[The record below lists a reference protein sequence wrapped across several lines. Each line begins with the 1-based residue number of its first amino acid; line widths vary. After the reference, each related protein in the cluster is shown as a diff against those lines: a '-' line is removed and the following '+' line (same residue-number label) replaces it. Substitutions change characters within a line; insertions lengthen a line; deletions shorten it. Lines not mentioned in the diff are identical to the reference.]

1 MVPSGFTFQVSLCV
15 DGSSVSRRGDGVPS
29 GPMEARY
36 WLTRWLSSREPPP
49 PPPLTPSHQFFGS
62 SFTATTRILG
72 AAEEPEPDDPCGRL
86 PVEGAEEH
94 PAPTT
99 ARSVKKL
106 NHQRISPHLL
116 GDMRTN

>member
-36 WLTRWLSSREPPP
+36 WLTKWISSREPPP

-62 SFTATTRILG
+62 SFTAATRSFG
-72 AAEEPEPDDPCGRL
+72 ADDPRPDPSLCGRL
-86 PVEGAEEH
+86 PVGPAEVQAT
-94 PAPTT
+94 PINALKTT
-99 ARSVKKL
+99 NL
-106 NHQRISPHLL
+106 NSQR
-116 GDMRTN
+116 